1 VIVTPDQLP
10 KIIELAMK
18 SKAPRM
24 YRELKASGD
33 LTREIEERVSLALE
47 IQEQV
52 ESEPLFHLMRHP
64 KKDPL
69 AQQAAARDII
79 SRAWDQAIAVATEF
93 PEEENEPDE
102 MA

>member
-18 SKAPRM
+18 AKAPRM
-24 YRELKASGD
+24 YRELQASGD
-33 LTREIEERVSLALE
+33 LAREIEERVSLALE
-47 IQEQV
+47 IQDQV
-52 ESEPLFHLMRHP
+52 ENEPLSHLLSHP
-64 KKDPL
+64 KKDPME
-69 AQQAAARDII
+69 QQAAARQII
-79 SRAWDQAIAVATEF
+79 SRAWEQAIAVATEF